1 MGVLNGVVL
10 VSGGSFQTILS
21 ASTTANMPL
30 VLLTGTNS
38 TATFDI
44 AGTSTWVG
52 GGIDARATTTFFVNQ
67 DSTSGTSLGR
77 IACIAGATINLD
89 GAANSWDLT
98 NSAVQRA
105 CDVNFLSQGWTSTIG
120 STFNGNA
127 NAFCESGS
135 CTFTLTS
142 SASVGPTGVFTGNAR
157 SGAGNAQYE
166 YQFPA
171 VVAPA
176 DPILFLGDINYGDT
190 LTVLTHEIGRV
201 SGEFLQVKIRGWDKE
216 RAGNVSFVDYQD
228 DQIVFTFTE
237 IYFPPQ

>member
-10 VSGGSFQTILS
+10 VSGGSFQTVLS

-52 GGIDARATTTFFVNQ
+52 GGIDARATTTVFVNQ
-67 DSTSGTSLGR
+67 D
-77 IACIAGATINLD
+77 A
-89 GAANSWDLT
+89 AANSWDLT

-120 STFNGNA
+120 SLFNGNA

-135 CTFTLTS
+135 CPFTLTS

-157 SGAGNAQYE
+157 S
-166 YQFPA
+166 
-171 VVAPA
+171 
-176 DPILFLGDINYGDT
+176 
-190 LTVLTHEIGRV
+190 
-201 SGEFLQVKIRGWDKE
+201 
-216 RAGNVSFVDYQD
+216 
-228 DQIVFTFTE
+228 
-237 IYFPPQ
+237 